1 MAKGAKNEVPG
12 PSSAANRD
20 IIQRLNFLYQASVYL
35 NSADTSSDVPQ
46 THNETDTRP
55 KNKKAR
61 LNDISRSYID
71 TMKVVGTRTTVKM
84 DPSVKRTLC
93 KGCNTVLVPGS
104 TASVRT
110 KKSLSHRH
118 AVTYTCLTCKHSRR
132 IPAPSYSKP
141 EQTTPSPPSTSVT
154 ETDSQKTKRHKKR
167 VSRPPPLFAR
177 TGHVVYRGNER
188 INEEPSQGNGIYIA

>member
-1 MAKGAKNEVPG
+1 MAKGAKNEAPE

-35 NSADTSSDVPQ
+35 SSVDTSSDVPP

-84 DPSVKRTLC
+84 
-93 KGCNTVLVPGS
+93 
-104 TASVRT
+104 
-110 KKSLSHRH
+110 
-118 AVTYTCLTCKHSRR
+118 
-132 IPAPSYSKP
+132 
-141 EQTTPSPPSTSVT
+141 
-154 ETDSQKTKRHKKR
+154 
-167 VSRPPPLFAR
+167 
-177 TGHVVYRGNER
+177 
-188 INEEPSQGNGIYIA
+188 